1 MLKFLKFIPVQLTV
15 FLVIGILIGNYYR
28 LTPYTVA
35 PILGVLLI
43 LLLVAHTYY
52 NQFFSY
58 TLAYTI
64 IAFLLFIG
72 IGISSITFQIQ
83 QNNSNYYAANTLFHT
98 KDTLFCKVRI
108 TKVLKPTIYY
118 NKYEAK
124 VTQIASLKATGT
136 ILIHYKRDSCNKF
149 EVSDCVLFKAV
160 FKEVP
165 KPLNPYAFDYKNYLE
180 KQQIFHQVFIDNSKI
195 LKCKPSKITLKGI
208 AASFRK
214 KVSTHLQQAGFKNNE
229 LALINTLLLG
239 QRTTLSKEL
248 RQSYINAGA
257 IHILAVSG
265 LHVGILLLLFMFVL
279 KPLHYFRHGK
289 LAATILAVL
298 LLWMYAILAGLSA
311 SVVRAVV
318 MFTAVV
324 IGTNMNRITNV
335 YNTLFVS
342 MFFLLLFNPFY
353 LFEVGF
359 QFSYLAVFSIV
370 WLQPK
375 LYNLHTFNFFIFDK
389 GWQLLSVS
397 IAAQLGV
404 LPLSLYYFHQFPG
417 LFFVSNLIIIPFLGI
432 IIGVGLL
439 VIALSFFNL
448 LPSFLV
454 TMYSFML
461 AQMNHVVMWVSQQEA
476 FLFKNIPFSFYDMIG
491 IYALLL
497 FLIKWIEKKNFYRFF
512 WVLIL
517 VIAVQS
523 VFIFERYQQ
532 HSVNSFIV
540 FNQRKNTVIGNRN
553 GSDLTVSTKQVK
565 EAKKVL
571 VPYLVE
577 TGVHLKFTPVKNVY
591 TFKTKSILVVDSLGV
606 YKLQK
611 INPTIVILR
620 QSPKIHLERLLNYL
634 HPKLVVADASNY
646 TFDIRRWKQ
655 TCLKK
660 KTPFYSTNE
669 KGALILE

>member
-28 LTPYTVA
+28 LTPYTVTL
-35 PILGVLLI
+35 ILGVLLI

-58 TLAYTI
+58 PLAYTI

-124 VTQIASLKATGT
+124 VTQIDSLKATGT
-136 ILIHYKRDSCNKF
+136 LLIHYKRDSCNKF

-180 KQQIFHQVFIDNSKI
+180 KQQIFHQVFIDNSKT

-214 KVSTHLQQAGFKNNE
+214 KVTTHLQQAGFKNNE

-289 LAATILAVL
+289 LVATILAVL

-432 IIGVGLL
+432 ILGAGLL

-461 AQMNHVVMWVSQQEA
+461 AQMNHVVVWVSQQEA

-497 FLIKWIEKKNFYRFF
+497 FLIKWIEKKNFHRFV
-512 WVLIL
+512 WVLIS

-577 TGVHLKFTPVKNVY
+577 TGVHLKFTSVKNVY
-591 TFKTKSILVVDSLGV
+591 AFKTKSILVVDSLGV